1 MRRWVLALLLVFA
14 LPRGAWAGTS
24 DDEEDD
30 VSEDEAPVAKQP
42 PTGRLVLTLG
52 FVRELGQTPPGM
64 NSSATSV
71 PAQDLLF
78 WADLRAMV
86 DAQRIDGGRG
96 DFRGDFRLR
105 LTPDDFLDAEFR
117 NQGDKVTTAR
127 GEFGGREYELRELY
141 GAYNFEGGTRG
152 LLGRQIILSADAM
165 TIDGMRLSHH
175 FNKNVDG
182 EVFGGLVPDPF
193 SRSLPDDY
201 PEGFNSIAYGG
212 GADIT
217 YRLPEAYGAA
227 AVATV
232 LPQGNNLGRGL
243 VPGTPP
249 AITNVVSGVS
259 AEQMRLFL
267 FWQDYWRPM
276 SFLDIYN
283 YVVFDVLSQA
293 GADITN
299 AHVALN
305 LRASPAFRLEAS
317 YSHMSNY
324 AIEIYLKRFYTRE
337 LAPDFLPI
345 ENNLMM
351 MRMAT
356 DEGRLL
362 ANFSFDK
369 QRFVLFLVGRYQHRD
384 FVETLDPRF
393 RDDQPDAIDLTAGI
407 RDTRSIGGFRLGA
420 QFTKLANFRSDV
432 DVITFDAQRE
442 FGKEN
447 GGFFQ
452 FLLSY
457 STWHDANFGRICDP
471 ANYVTCF
478 GATDGNA
485 LDVGGVLGYRIDLHW
500 FVVGDYHLILNNS
513 QHQAEAGLMA
523 GTDPTLITNLGFL
536 RIQYRF

>member
-1 MRRWVLALLLVFA
+1 VPVRRWLLALVLVFA

-30 VSEDEAPVAKQP
+30 VTDEEAPVPKQP

-52 FVRELGQTPPGM
+52 FVRELGQAPNVM
-64 NSSATSV
+64 NSAAVSAPDDDT
-71 PAQDLLF
+71 LF
-78 WADLRAMV
+78 WADVRGLV

-105 LTPDDFLDAEFR
+105 LTADDFLDGEFR
-117 NQGDKVTTAR
+117 SQGQKLLTSR
-127 GEFGGREYELRELY
+127 GQFGGREYELRELY

-152 LLGRQIILSADAM
+152 VLGRQIILSADAM
-165 TIDGMRLSHH
+165 TIDGLRLAHH

-182 EVFGGLVPDPF
+182 EVFGGLYPDPF

-201 PEGFNSIAYGG
+201 PESFNSIAYGG

-227 AVATV
+227 AVAAV

-243 VPGTPP
+243 QG
-249 AITNVVSGVS
+249 ASNVVTGVS
-259 AEQMRLFL
+259 AEQMRVFL
-267 FWQDYWRPM
+267 FWQDYWRPK
-276 SFLDIYN
+276 SFFDIYN
-283 YVVFDVLSQA
+283 YVVFDLLSQP
-293 GADITN
+293 GIDITN

-324 AIEIYLKRFYTRE
+324 AVEIYLKRFYTRE

-345 ENNLMM
+345 ENNLML

-369 QRFVLFLVGRYQHRD
+369 QRFVLYLIGRYQHRD

-393 RDDQPDAIDLTAGI
+393 KNDQPDAIDLTAGL
-407 RDTRSIGGFRLGA
+407 RDTRSVGGFRLGA

-432 DVITFDAQRE
+432 DVIALDAQRE
-442 FGKEN
+442 FGKESA
-447 GGFFQ
+447 GFFQ
-452 FLLSY
+452 FQLAY
-457 STWHDANFGRICDP
+457 SLWHDSDFGRVCDP

-513 QHQAEAGLMA
+513 QFQRGVGAGSS